1 MINLKDLSTQ
11 QIGAIGENAVIVQ
24 LLLQG
29 WDAAN
34 ANTFV
39 KNCAS
44 LDLFCRNPHTN
55 VVVPVQV
62 KVGTSDNIDIGCN
75 IGQTQDGSFDKKV
88 CGPWVFVRLG
98 ELMGKPTFRF
108 FILSASEIR
117 ELARRSQHW
126 YINAFRR
133 TRPIN
138 LTNRASVLVPWLEGL
153 GVDAGTKYAFGW
165 DSPLSAS
172 SENAWYKIWEE

>member
-1 MINLKDLSTQ
+1 MISLKDLSTQ

-39 KNCAS
+39 KNCAT

-62 KVGTSDNIDIGCN
+62 KVGTTDNIDIGCN
-75 IGQTQDGSFDKKV
+75 LGQTQDGSFAKKV

-98 ELMGKPTFRF
+98 ELNGKPTFRF

-117 ELARRSQHW
+117 ELAQRSQYW
-126 YINAFRR
+126 YINAYRR
-133 TRPIN
+133 TKPIA
-138 LTNRASVLVPWLEGL
+138 LTNRATVLVPWLEGL

-172 SENAWYKIWEE
+172 SENAWYKIWEQ